1 MQDIKIRIYKI
12 KGQLTGIEKM
22 IDNKR
27 SCDEVIQQILAVK
40 KAIDSLAKE
49 ISVQYLASYLK
60 KDKKN
65 QKRIES
71 ILTKLIRL

>member
-49 ISVQYLASYLK
+49 ISVQYLGSYLK

>member
-1 MQDIKIRIYKI
+1 MEEIKRRIYKI
-12 KGQLTGIEKM
+12 KGQLSGIEKM

-27 SCDEVIQQILAVK
+27 SCDEIIQQILAVK

-49 ISVQYLASYLK
+49 ISLQYLSLFLK
-60 KDKKN
+60 KNKSNKE
-65 QKRIES
+65 KIES